1 MAVSASP
8 GPQATPKE
16 SPQPRS
22 ARIGF
27 LERLHS
33 PQRPVLVFDGA
44 TGTSL
49 QQMDL
54 SAEDFGGP
62 ALEGCNENLVFTRP
76 DAVQAVHRHFL
87 EVGCDVIETDTFGA
101 TSIVLAEYDLQDQT
115 FALNQRA
122 AQLARE
128 VADEYSTPEQPRFV
142 AGSIGPTTKLPTLGH
157 IDFDA
162 MVASFREQAEGL
174 IAGDVDL
181 FIVETCQDVL
191 QIKAALQGIEQAF
204 AATGQRLPL
213 MVSVTMETTGT
224 MLVGSDIAAVVA
236 ILEPFPIDVLGLN
249 CATGPEQMK
258 EHVRYLSQHSPFVVS
273 CIPNAGL
280 PENVGGVAH
289 YRLTPVEMKMQLM
302 HFVEDLGVQVI
313 GGCCGTTPQHIAALT
328 ELARELHPAPRRVRG
343 ALAASPTAAEA
354 TIATPAEE
362 RQEADRPR
370 PALAYEPAAAS
381 IYGVTPYHQDNSFLI
396 IGERLNA
403 SGSKKVRELLNEE
416 DWDGLVAVA
425 RGQVKE
431 NAHVLD
437 VNVDYVGRDGVSDM
451 RNLVSRLVT
460 NVNLPLMLDST
471 EWQKMEA
478 GLKVAGGKC
487 ILNSTNYE
495 DGDERFFKVL
505 ELAKG
510 YGAAVVVGTIDEE
523 GMARTADRKFAIA
536 QRAYRDI
543 LEFGIPAHE
552 IFYDPLALPISTGIE
567 EDRNNAAATV
577 EAIRRIR
584 SQLPGVHVVLGV
596 SNVSFGLSP
605 AARIVLNSVFLHE
618 CCQAGMDAAIV
629 SPAKILPLAKI
640 SEDNQQISR
649 QLIYDERRFEG
660 DICVFDPLTE
670 LTTMFEGVSAK
681 EARASGPSLADLPVE
696 ERLKQHIIDGERI
709 GLETALDEAL
719 LSHPPLQIIN
729 TFLLDGMKVVGEL
742 FGSGQMQLPFVL
754 QSAETMKS
762 AVAHLEPHMETVE
775 GQSTSKGKFLIATV
789 KGDVHDIGKNLVDII
804 LTNNGYEVI
813 NLGIKQSV
821 DQIVEAQRLHNADC
835 IAMSG
840 LLVKSTAFMK
850 DNLDTFNREGIRVPV
865 ILGGAALTP
874 RFVHGDCRSVYQGQ
888 VIYGR
893 DAFADLR
900 FMDALMEAKAHG
912 RWEDGQG
919 FLEGAPAGLGLGE
932 VPTEE
937 AAPVAASP
945 GAEAQA
951 QASAP
956 AEPAAPTAAEVVDD
970 SRSAV
975 VPEESALQ
983 PPFWGSQVLQEHE
996 IDLAEVMAYL
1006 DRNALFAGQ
1015 WQLRKSQQQSRA
1027 EYEAMLAEKAEPVL
1041 QHWLGRCLEEE
1052 LLHPRVAYG
1061 YFPCGRLG
1069 NAVVLFD
1076 PAPLGAGD
1084 GPAGAGPELGRFL
1097 LPRQRAG
1104 NRYCIADFYRDLAND
1119 GAGHPRPSDLL
1130 PMQAVTMGERATAFA
1145 QELFRADQYS
1155 DYLYF
1160 HGLGVQMAE
1169 ALAEWVHARIR
1180 RELGFADPQG
1190 MPLRDVLAQ
1199 RYRGSRYSFGYPAC
1213 PNVADSRPQLDWL
1226 GAQRIGLSM
1235 DESDQLEP
1243 EQSTT
1248 ALVAMHSQARYF
1260 SA

>member
-1 MAVSASP
+1 MV
-8 GPQATPKE
+8 ATTPDRPTPE
-16 SPQPRS
+16 RLSSQ
-22 ARIGF
+22 RIDF
-27 LERLHS
+27 LEYLHG
-33 PQRPVLVFDGA
+33 PTRPVLVFDGA

-54 SAEDFGGP
+54 SAEDFGGV

-76 DAVQAVHRHFL
+76 DAVQAVHRQFL

-101 TSIVLAEYDLQDQT
+101 ASIVLAEYGLEDQA
-115 FALNQRA
+115 FAINRRA
-122 AQLARE
+122 AELARE
-128 VADEYSTPEQPRFV
+128 VADGFSTSQKPRFV
-142 AGSIGPTTKLPTLGH
+142 AGSMGPTTKLPTLGH
-157 IDFDA
+157 IDFDT
-162 MVASFREQAEGL
+162 MKASYREQAEGL
-174 IAGDVDL
+174 LAGDVDL

-191 QIKAALQGIEQAF
+191 QIKAALQGIEEAF
-204 AATGQRLPL
+204 ASTGQRRAL

-258 EHVRYLSQHSPFVVS
+258 EHVRFLSQHSPFVVS

-280 PENVGGVAH
+280 PENIGGVAH
-289 YRLTPVEMKMQLM
+289 YRLTPLEMKLQLL

-313 GGCCGTTPQHIAALT
+313 GGCCGTTPAHI
-328 ELARELHPAPRRVRG
+328 G
-343 ALAASPTAAEA
+343 ALAELAAELK
-354 TIATPAEE
+354 PGE
-362 RQEADRPR
+362 RPVRLPDQRRERPPLR
-370 PALAYEPAAAS
+370 YEPSAAS

-425 RGQVKE
+425 RSQVKE

-437 VNVDYVGRDGVSDM
+437 VNVDYVGRNGEEDM
-451 RNLVSRLVT
+451 HALVSRLVT

-505 ELAKG
+505 EIARA
-510 YGAAVVVGTIDEE
+510 YGAGVVVGTIDEE
-523 GMARTADRKFAIA
+523 GMARTAERKFAIA
-536 QRAYRDI
+536 QRAYRDA

-577 EAIRRIR
+577 EAIRMIR
-584 SQLPGVHVVLGV
+584 ANLPGVHVLLGV

-605 AARIVLNSVFLHE
+605 AARIVLNSVFLHD
-618 CCQAGMDAAIV
+618 CCEAGMDAAIV

-640 SEDNQQISR
+640 SPEHQQVCR
-649 QLIYDERRFEG
+649 DLIYDRRRFENG
-660 DICVFDPLTE
+660 ICVYDPLTE
-670 LTTMFEGVSAK
+670 LTTLFEGVSAK
-681 EARASGPSLADLPVE
+681 EARSSGPSLADLPVE

-709 GLETALDEAL
+709 GLEASLSEAL
-719 LSHPPLQIIN
+719 QTYPPLQIIN

-762 AVAHLEPHMETVE
+762 AVAHLEPFMEKID
-775 GQSTSKGKFLIATV
+775 GQSSSKGKFLIATV

-813 NLGIKQSV
+813 NLGIKQTV
-821 DQIVEAQRLHNADC
+821 DQIVEAQQRHQADC

-850 DNLDTFNREGIRVPV
+850 DNLEAFNAVGIAVPV

-874 RFVHGDCRSVYQGQ
+874 RFVHGDCRAAYRGQ

-900 FMDALMEAKAHG
+900 FMDALMAAKASG
-912 RWEDGQG
+912 RWEDLGG
-919 FLEGAPAGLGLGE
+919 FLDGPPPGLGLGDAADPASE
-932 VPTEE
+932 APTPAPSAADPAAE
-937 AAPVAASP
+937 AALTPSIDSVPASD
-945 GAEAQA
+945 E
-951 QASAP
+951 
-956 AEPAAPTAAEVVDD
+956 
-970 SRSAV
+970 RSEI
-975 VPEESALQ
+975 VPEEQAIL
-983 PPFWGSQVLQEHE
+983 PPFWGAQVLREDA
-996 IDLAEVMAYL
+996 IDLREVFAYL

-1015 WQLRKSQQQSRA
+1015 WQLRKTQQQSRE

-1041 QHWLGRCLEEE
+1041 QHWMARCLEER
-1052 LLHPRVAYG
+1052 LLTPRVAYG
-1061 YFPCGRLG
+1061 YFPSGRLG
-1069 NAVVLFD
+1069 NAVVVFD
-1076 PAPLGAGD
+1076 PSALQP
-1084 GPAGAGPELGRFL
+1084 GAGPALAGGELGRFA
-1097 LPRQRAG
+1097 LPRQRSG
-1104 NRYCIADFYRDLAND
+1104 NRYCIADFYRDLQSAPD
-1119 GAGHPRPSDLL
+1119 GSLRPTDTL

-1145 QELFRADQYS
+1145 QQLFAADQYS

-1160 HGLGVQMAE
+1160 HGLAVQMAE
-1169 ALAEWVHARIR
+1169 ALAEWTHARIR
-1180 RELGFADPQG
+1180 REMGFGAEEPSQ
-1190 MPLRDVLAQ
+1190 LKEVLAQ

-1213 PNVADSRPQLDWL
+1213 PNVADSRQQLLWL
-1226 GAQRIGLSM
+1226 GSERIGLTM

-1248 ALVAMHSQARYF
+1248 ALVALHPKARYF